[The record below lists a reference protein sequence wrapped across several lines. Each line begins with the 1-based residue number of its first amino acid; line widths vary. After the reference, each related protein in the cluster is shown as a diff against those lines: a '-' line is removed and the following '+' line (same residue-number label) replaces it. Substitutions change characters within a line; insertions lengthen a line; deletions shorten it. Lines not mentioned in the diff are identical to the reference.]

1 MDEGS
6 LKSPP
11 RHLYHYTSLQV
22 AQPIIEDDDVRLSHA
37 EYSND
42 QLEMQAAQH
51 IICDTLASLPP
62 NSFPTALRAA
72 YSVLVP
78 DLDAFVFCMS
88 TGIEDRPKPQDVL
101 SQWRAYGQD
110 GRGVCLTLETGGL
123 TDLVARTPGL
133 RINPVIYEQA
143 VQVQLVQAILA
154 EGLAR
159 HNNGDS
165 NAVAATIGALVFT
178 MPLMK
183 AAGFAEEREWR
194 LIFMPP
200 TGGPQLKLGFQP
212 RRDFLAPFMTLKYIW
227 DELRNELL
235 KIPALAETLPRPMK
249 PRTRTQLLPITEV
262 MVGPSGHQLLNKR
275 SIAKLLAQAN
285 RPTNVSVSD
294 IPYRSLA

>member
-1 MDEGS
+1 LE
-6 LKSPP
+6 
-11 RHLYHYTSLQV
+11 V
-22 AQPIIEDDDVRLSHA
+22 AQPVIEEDDVRLSHA

-42 QLEMQAAQH
+42 QMEMRAAETVIRSTLSFAPQSQFVT
-51 IICDTLASLPP
+51 DVEVTYGTLA
-62 NSFPTALRAA
+62 
-72 YSVLVP
+72 P
-78 DLDAFVFCMS
+78 DLDAFIFCMS
-88 TGIEDRPKPQDVL
+88 TGTQGRPNPQDVL

-110 GRGVCLTLETGGL
+110 GRGISLTLETKGI
-123 TDLVARTPGL
+123 TDLVQRTPGL
-133 RINPVIYEQA
+133 RINPVIYDKA
-143 VQVQLVQAILA
+143 LQVQLIQDILA

-159 HNNGDS
+159 HNSGDP

-200 TGGPQLKLGFQP
+200 AGGPPPKLGFQP
-212 RRDFLAPFMTLKYIW
+212 RRDFLAPFISLEYIW
-227 DELRNELL
+227 RDLREKLIE
-235 KIPALAETLPRPMK
+235 IPALAETLPRPMTPFTWTK
-249 PRTRTQLLPITEV
+249 IIPITEV

-285 RPTNVSVSD
+285 RPVSVSASD